1 MEWLNYHHLLYFWL
15 AAREGGITRAAAQL
29 KLAQPTVSAQI
40 RALEEA
46 LGEKL
51 FSRAG
56 RNLVLTDVGRVVFRY
71 AEDIFSLGRE
81 LLDTVKD
88 RPTGHPLRLTVG
100 VVDVMPKL
108 VAYELL
114 APAFGLGSPIRVVCR
129 EGKAERLLVE
139 LAVHEI
145 DVVLADRPC
154 EPTFKVRAF
163 NHLLGEC
170 GVTFLGT
177 EALARTHRRRFP
189 HSLDGAPFLLP
200 TENTTLRRSLEQ
212 WFETHDVRPTMVS
225 EFEDSALLMV
235 FGQAGLGIFAA
246 PSVIEA
252 EIRRQFRV
260 QRIGQTED
268 LQERFYAI
276 TVERRLKH
284 PAVVAISD
292 SARRKLFG

>member
-1 MEWLNYHHLLYFWL
+1 VEWLNYHHLLYFWL
-15 AAREGGITRAAAQL
+15 AAREGGVSRAAEKLQ
-29 KLAQPTVSAQI
+29 LAQPTVSAQI
-40 RALEEA
+40 RALEES

-51 FSRAG
+51 FTRAG
-56 RNLVLTDVGRVVFRY
+56 RNLVLTDVGRVAFRY

-100 VVDVMPKL
+100 VVDVLPKL
-108 VAYELL
+108 VAYRLL
-114 APAFGLGSPIRVVCR
+114 KPAFSLGSPIRVVCR
-129 EGKAERLLVE
+129 EGKVERLLVE
-139 LAVHEI
+139 LGVHEI
-145 DVVLADRPC
+145 DVVLADRPS

-177 EALARTHRRRFP
+177 EALARAHRRGFP
-189 HSLDGAPFLLP
+189 RSLDGAPVPPP

-212 WFETHDVRPTMVS
+212 WFEAHAIRPTAVS

-246 PSVIEA
+246 PSLIEP

-260 QRIGQTED
+260 QRIGRTED
-268 LQERFYAI
+268 VRERFYAI
-276 TVERRLKH
+276 SAERKLKH
-284 PAVVAISD
+284 PAVVAISE
-292 SARRKLFG
+292 SARQRLLG